1 MPHQLIQ
8 TEDGSIT
15 LYVPELNEH
24 YHSVHGAIQESIHI
38 FIRAGLDFYLTS
50 PEHRPPTEVPL
61 SILEAGFGT
70 GLNAYL
76 SLLRSEELQLTLDYH
91 SVEKYPLPPEE
102 VNRLHYPDQLPA
114 ADPGSFAMLHDAPWD
129 CGEQITPLFH
139 LHKYRTDFRSIQ
151 LQARFDIVYFDQSG
165 LPSIETGRNPGDLL
179 CQGDSQASLTRSRF
193 HLKTPART
201 SRKKRNAQSHQTRP
215 NMTSL
220 EIKQLLDEKYQEYCH
235 SDFFIHTDPI
245 QIPKLFEEKEDIEIA
260 GFLAASLAWGQRP
273 TIIKKCKELMQLL
286 DYAPYDFVLH
296 ARESDFT
303 RFEHFKHRTFNGYDC
318 SYFLRS
324 LAHIYRHEGGLEN
337 VFTTAWQIHGD
348 MFEVLRHWY
357 RIFTTLPAEPRV
369 LRHIAC
375 VDKGSAAKRVNM
387 FIRWMVRHDHSGID
401 FGLWKGIPASALLI
415 PLDLHT
421 GHVSRELGLLT
432 RKQNDAKAVEEL
444 TRRLREFD
452 PVDPIRY
459 DFALFGLGAFK

>member
-76 SLLRSEELQLTLDYH
+76 SLLRSEELQLPLDYH

-151 LQARFDIVYFDQSG
+151 FQARFDIVYFESG
-165 LPSIETGRNPGDLL
+165 LKLY
-179 CQGDSQASLTRSRF
+179 
-193 HLKTPART
+193 
-201 SRKKRNAQSHQTRP
+201 RP
-215 NMTSL
+215 
-220 EIKQLLDEKYQEYCH
+220 EIC
-235 SDFFIHTDPI
+235 PV
-245 QIPKLFEEKEDIEIA
+245 
-260 GFLAASLAWGQRP
+260 
-273 TIIKKCKELMQLL
+273 
-286 DYAPYDFVLH
+286 FV
-296 ARESDFT
+296 
-303 RFEHFKHRTFNGYDC
+303 
-318 SYFLRS
+318 
-324 LAHIYRHEGGLEN
+324 
-337 VFTTAWQIHGD
+337 
-348 MFEVLRHWY
+348 
-357 RIFTTLPAEPRV
+357 
-369 LRHIAC
+369 
-375 VDKGSAAKRVNM
+375 
-387 FIRWMVRHDHSGID
+387 
-401 FGLWKGIPASALLI
+401 
-415 PLDLHT
+415 
-421 GHVSRELGLLT
+421 
-432 RKQNDAKAVEEL
+432 
-444 TRRLREFD
+444 
-452 PVDPIRY
+452 
-459 DFALFGLGAFK
+459 